1 MNSLFIGLMSGT
13 SVDSIDAALLE
24 LTSTKKPKLIATHSH
39 GIPQE
44 IQQLIHTLC
53 QPGTNEIETM
63 GRLDR
68 SLGALFAQA
77 AITLINKTEYS
88 NGDITAIGSHG
99 QTIRHRPSSSPNVE
113 PSFSL
118 QIADPNTIAQ
128 LTGITTVA
136 DFRRRDIAAG
146 GQGAPLTPAFHRV
159 ICQGQA
165 ETCVILNLGGIA
177 NITVVANN
185 EIISGFDTGPANT
198 LLDGWTQRHKQQPYD
213 AYGQWASTG
222 QCQTALLNQLKAH
235 PYFALKAP
243 KSTGRELFN
252 LQWLDMILA
261 NTDAHPISAED
272 VQATLTQLSCDTI
285 ATQLLALPDD
295 VKTVYCCGGGARYR
309 FLLAQLAAA
318 CPDHRIVTTKALGID
333 PNWLEAAAFAWL
345 AYRRLANLAGN
356 SPSVTGALGTRV
368 LGAIYPG

>member
-39 GIPQE
+39 AIPKA
-44 IQQLIHTLC
+44 IQQLVDTLC
-53 QPGTNEIETM
+53 QPGMNEIEIM

-77 AITLINKTEYS
+77 AITLVNKTQYS
-88 NGDITAIGSHG
+88 NEDITAIGSHG
-99 QTIRHRPSSSPNVE
+99 QTIRHQPSSSPDTK

-159 ICQGQA
+159 ICQGQV

-185 EIISGFDTGPANT
+185 EIVSGFDTGPANT
-198 LLDGWTQRHKQQPYD
+198 LLDGWTQRHQQQPYD
-213 AYGQWASTG
+213 TNGQWASTG
-222 QCQTALLNQLKAH
+222 QCQAALLNQLKAH
-235 PYFALKAP
+235 PYFALSPP
-243 KSTGRELFN
+243 KSTGREQFN
-252 LQWLDMILA
+252 LQWLDAILA
-261 NTDAHPISAED
+261 DTDTHPISAED
-272 VQATLTQLSCDTI
+272 IQATLTQLSCDTI
-285 ATQLLALPDD
+285 AAQLLALPDE
-295 VKTVYCCGGGARYR
+295 VKTVYCCGGGAHNR

-318 CPDHRIVTTKALGID
+318 CPDHRIVTTEALGID
-333 PNWLEAAAFAWL
+333 PDWLEAAAFAWL
-345 AYRRLANLAGN
+345 AQQTLAKQKVDLGHATNANQATILGGIYLA
-356 SPSVTGALGTRV
+356 
-368 LGAIYPG
+368 

>member
-13 SVDSIDAALLE
+13 SVDNIDAALLE

-39 GIPQE
+39 AIPQAT
-44 IQQLIHTLC
+44 QQLVHSLC
-53 QPGTNEIETM
+53 QPGINEIETM

-68 SLGALFAQA
+68 SLGVLFAQA
-77 AITLINKTEYS
+77 AITLVNKTQYS
-88 NGDITAIGSHG
+88 NEDITAIGSHG
-99 QTIRHRPSSSPNVE
+99 QTIRHRPSSSQDKE

-146 GQGAPLTPAFHRV
+146 GQGAPLTPAFHQA
-159 ICQGQA
+159 ICQGQV

-177 NITVVANN
+177 NITVVASN
-185 EIISGFDTGPANT
+185 EIVSGFDTGPANT
-198 LLDGWTQRHKQQPYD
+198 LLDSWTQRHQQQPYD
-213 AYGQWASTG
+213 TNGQWASTG
-222 QCQTALLNQLKAH
+222 QCQAALLNQLKAH
-235 PYFALKAP
+235 PYFALSPP
-243 KSTGRELFN
+243 KSTGREQFN
-252 LQWLDMILA
+252 LQWLDTVLT

-285 ATQLLALPDD
+285 ATQLLALPDEI
-295 VKTVYCCGGGARYR
+295 KTVYCCGGGVHNR

-318 CPDHRIVTTKALGID
+318 CPDHRIVTTEALGID
-333 PNWLEAAAFAWL
+333 PDWLEAAAFAWL
-345 AYRRLANLAGN
+345 AQQTLAKQTVDLGNATNANQATILGGIYLA
-356 SPSVTGALGTRV
+356 
-368 LGAIYPG
+368 